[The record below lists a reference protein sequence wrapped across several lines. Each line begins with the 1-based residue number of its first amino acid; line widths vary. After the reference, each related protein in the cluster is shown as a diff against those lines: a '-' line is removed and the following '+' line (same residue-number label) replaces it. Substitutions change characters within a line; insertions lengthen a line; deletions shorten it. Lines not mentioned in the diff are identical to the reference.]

1 MKTRSYVW
9 ICVAALLSLA
19 ACIRED
25 MESHPQAKEVELTI
39 IIQGTTVDTRG
50 TGANLPADDNDG
62 EKKINRLAIAIFDGS
77 GNVTTIQEFTPTT
90 GSSNYKLKCKA
101 GTGYSGIVV
110 TNAPANHFAGITKKT
125 DFEAKTVDLAQTSD
139 NLVMSGAMKANTSET
154 FELSSTG
161 ENKLTVNVS
170 RLVAR
175 VAINSIKTGFDASG
189 PYKSATFTAKK
200 IFLHNANTKSTV
212 KPASPTGSVPLSGK
226 TDGEN
231 TGLQEALNNVSITGD
246 AHTTP
251 YWFYTFQHSA
261 TTPTKLV
268 IYGSF
273 DPDGTGA
280 AEASNV
286 YYPIVVNKFQ
296 AGTVIND
303 GSTAITGAASGKGDA
318 TITPN
323 STYLISAIIKGKGVS
338 SPDEDITPAALE
350 LTVTVEGWAL
360 NISQEVTF
368 D

>member
-9 ICVAALLSLA
+9 ICVATLLSLA

-25 MESHPQAKEVELTI
+25 MESRPQAKEVELTI
-39 IIQGTTVDTRG
+39 IIQGTTTDTRG
-50 TGANLPADDNDG
+50 TGTLPTDDNNN
-62 EKKINRLAIAIFDGS
+62 ERKINRLAIAIFDGS
-77 GNVTTIQEFTPTT
+77 GNVITIQEFTPTT
-90 GSSNYKLKCKA
+90 GSSSYKLKCKA

-212 KPASPTGSVPLSGK
+212 NPASPTGSDPKSGQ
-226 TDGEN
+226 TDETN
-231 TGLQEALNNVSITGD
+231 TGLQEALNNVSITGTP
-246 AHTTP
+246 HTTP

-273 DPDGTGA
+273 DPDGTGSA
-280 AEASNV
+280 GASDV

-296 AGTVIND
+296 AGTTIND
-303 GSTAITGAASGKGDA
+303 GSTDITGATTGKGDA
-318 TITPN
+318 TIKPN
-323 STYLISAIIKGKGVS
+323 STYLISATIKGKGVS
-338 SPDEDITPAALE
+338 SPDEDISSAALE
-350 LTVTVEGWAL
+350 LTVTVAEWAL
-360 NISQEVTF
+360 KISQDVTF